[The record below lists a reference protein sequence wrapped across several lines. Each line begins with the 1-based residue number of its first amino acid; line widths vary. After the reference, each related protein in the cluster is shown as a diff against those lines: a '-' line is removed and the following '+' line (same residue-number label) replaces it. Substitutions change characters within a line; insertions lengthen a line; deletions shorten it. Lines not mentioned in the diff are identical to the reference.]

1 MGSFSIWHWLIVLV
15 VVALLFG
22 GKGRLS
28 NIMDPEYL
36 SPVLEG
42 DKGGGEAAPEPL
54 GRIHVT
60 EDPAD
65 ERLAGRSCRHGISSE
80 FGYDFIKFSDQL

>member
-28 NIMDPEYL
+28 NIMGDAAKGIRAFRDGLKNED
-36 SPVLEG
+36 G
-42 DKGGGEAAPEPL
+42 DK
-54 GRIHVT
+54 
-60 EDPAD
+60 
-65 ERLAGRSCRHGISSE
+65 SE
-80 FGYDFIKFSDQL
+80 QAKSLPKDSEKDNA